1 MEPRQRNAK
10 MEIFREKKTYVIFF
24 SVTIFGFSE
33 NYLDLDKLSIAKN
46 CVIENYLN
54 LKNFQKISKNL
65 NCILYLIEARYG
77 NSHSGRGIPLFVV
90 KKKYN

>member
-33 NYLDLDKLSIAKN
+33 NYLDLDKLSYRK
-46 CVIENYLN
+46 LS
-54 LKNFQKISKNL
+54 KFQKFSKNL

-90 KKKYN
+90 KKNVMRSC